1 MKFFDR
7 LKAGL
12 AKTRD
17 AFMGK
22 IDKLFQAFVRIDED
36 FFDELE
42 ELLISAD
49 LGVGCT
55 EEILDNNL
63 VSVANGYGVVVIHK
77 LISAVCVD
85 VSI

>member
-42 ELLISAD
+42 ELLYSAD
-49 LGVGCT
+49 IGV
-55 EEILDNNL
+55 DNER
-63 VSVANGYGVVVIHK
+63 
-77 LISAVCVD
+77 D
-85 VSI
+85 